1 MLKLIGQMRNCFT
14 SGHLLNVSVVHPLN
28 VSQHWHHKALQR
40 YDPLTVAK
48 REANFLIPM
57 SCCLKLIIEKV
68 LPSSRRYV
76 LHMQEY
82 KHLIKSEGSDNP
94 AEKRV

>member
-1 MLKLIGQMRNCFT
+1 MRNCFT

-48 REANFLIPM
+48 REAIFFIPM
-57 SCCLKLIIEKV
+57 SCCMKWIIEKV

-82 KHLIKSEGSDNP
+82 KHLINSER
-94 AEKRV
+94 E